1 MNELIIFIVKIDV
14 EGFNEDLFS
23 ENWMGLEIFI
33 VDYWNS
39 RLNVTKSGN
48 SRESK
53 LLEYDGENAN
63 MDTYTDILMDVS

>member
-1 MNELIIFIVKIDV
+1 MNELILFIVKIDV
-14 EGFNEDLFS
+14 EGFNVDLFS

-39 RLNVTKSGN
+39 RLNVTKSGH